1 VSATGPVSPSP
12 ALRVSCI
19 IPAWN
24 AERYLAATLRSV
36 LAQTR
41 VPDEVIVVDDGSTDS
56 TATLAAGFG
65 SPVRVVRQDNAGPA
79 AARNRGI
86 AESSGDLL
94 AFVDADDLWEPV
106 KLERQIAHFV
116 EDPELGYSVTGIRN
130 FVSEELGGRT
140 LRNPRLLEP
149 MVGYS
154 QSTLMARRCIFAKIG
169 TFDTVLGHADSAA
182 WFLRTREAGL
192 RGEVL
197 PDVLVH
203 RRLHEANRSQQGGA
217 SSRDEHLDMVKAMLD
232 RRRAAARE
240 RAGG

>member
-1 VSATGPVSPSP
+1 VSATGPVSPTPS
-12 ALRVSCI
+12 LRVSCI

-36 LAQTR
+36 LAQTL

-56 TATLAAGFG
+56 TARLAAGFG
-65 SPVRVVRQDNAGPA
+65 GPVRVVRQDNAGPA

-106 KLERQIAHFV
+106 KLERQVAHFV
-116 EDPELGYSVTGIRN
+116 DDPELGYSVTGIRN
-130 FVSEELGGRT
+130 FVSEELEGRT
-140 LRNPRLLEP
+140 LRDPRLPEP

-154 QSTLMARRCIFAKIG
+154 QSTLVARRCVFDRIG
-169 TFDTVLGHADSAA
+169 TFDPTLGHADSTA
-182 WFLRTREAGL
+182 WFLRAREAGL

-197 PDVLVH
+197 PDVLVR
-203 RRLHEANRSQQGGA
+203 RRLHEANRSQQRGGN
-217 SSRDEHLDMVKAMLD
+217 SRNEHLDLVKAMLD

-240 RAGG
+240 PVSG